1 MERVGIED
9 VAKLAGVSITTVSR
23 VVNKSDYPV
32 SETMKRKVLKAVE
45 ELHYIPNKAAQQLK
59 KEFNNIIGLI
69 VRDISDPYFGEIAKG
84 VTEKASELGYL
95 SFVCNT
101 GRNPENEL
109 EYHEILWQH
118 RVKGIILAGGG
129 LNSQEYITEL
139 NEQLERNRKYGLRI
153 IALAPQGFEMPYISV
168 DNIEVGRIITQYL
181 IDKGHKKIAFIS
193 GPENVFTAEER
204 LQGYLKSLKEN
215 NIPFNKSLVVNSDF
229 TWKGGYEACRELLSN
244 SSGVTGICCAND
256 NISIGALH
264 ALKEKGFNIPDD
276 VSIISVGDITQA
288 QYTDPP
294 LTTVA
299 IPRYEM
305 GKKAVEMIVNDK
317 GPDMNSNTIFP
328 IKMIERF
335 SVKNLRNN

>member
-1 MERVGIED
+1 MERVSIED

-23 VVNKSDYPV
+23 VVNNINYPV
-32 SETMKRKVLKAVE
+32 SEKIKKKVLTAVE
-45 ELHYIPNKAAQQLK
+45 ELHYIPNNAAQQLK
-59 KEFNNIIGLI
+59 KKFNNIIGLI

-84 VTEKASELGYL
+84 VTERASELGYL

-109 EYHEILWQH
+109 RYHEILWQH

-129 LNSQEYITEL
+129 LNSQEYIAEL

-153 IALAPQGFEMPYISV
+153 VALAPQGFDMPYISV

-181 IDKGHKKIAFIS
+181 IDKGHKRIAFIS
-193 GPENVFTAEER
+193 GPKNVFTAEER
-204 LQGYLKSLKEN
+204 LQGYLMALKEN
-215 NIPFNKSLVVNSDF
+215 IIPFNKSLVVNSDF
-229 TWKGGYEACRELLSN
+229 TWKGGYEACRELLLN

-264 ALKEKGFNIPDD
+264 ALKEKGFHIPDD
-276 VSIISVGDITQA
+276 VSMISVGDITQA
-288 QYTDPP
+288 QYSDPP

-305 GKKAVEMIVNDK
+305 GKKAVDVIVNEKALEIDLNMMFQAK
-317 GPDMNSNTIFP
+317 I
-328 IKMIERF
+328 IERF
-335 SVKNLRNN
+335 SVKNLHTG